1 MKSIE
6 PTFDVGGEL
15 WPALSADPGA
25 DIRTLEHKIA
35 KQSTELNLRVI
46 EIVELYN
53 IQQQQANE
61 LQNAY
66 DEIDRLNR
74 VVVTLHVTTTQHKAD
89 VVAAQDK
96 IVISENEKNALRAEC
111 DAALQESKVLSGRL
125 LGMEAAYNIRQTNV
139 ASALEQVEFL
149 NSEVV
154 SASAERFK
162 LVAAAQGEKRRHRTA
177 LNQQTSALEDKIKK
191 AEALA
196 ATQEAQIKHLE
207 AMRGKLDKRIEV
219 LEALLKSEREVAE
232 RKISRLNEQLQRDRP
247 ANFVAGEK

>member
-1 MKSIE
+1 MKFIE
-6 PTFDVGGEL
+6 PAFDIGGEL
-15 WPALSADPGA
+15 WPTLSADPGA
-25 DIRTLEHKIA
+25 GIRTLEHKIA
-35 KQSTELNLRVI
+35 KQSAELNLRVI

-53 IQQQQANE
+53 VQQQQANE

-74 VVVTLHVTTTQHKAD
+74 VIVTLHVTTEQHKAD
-89 VVAAQDK
+89 IVAAQNK
-96 IVISENEKNALRAEC
+96 VAISENEEEALRVELGS
-111 DAALQESKVLSGRL
+111 ALRESKVLADRL
-125 LGMEAAYNIRQTNV
+125 LGMEAAYNVRQTNV

-149 NSEVV
+149 NLEVV

-191 AEALA
+191 AETLTT
-196 ATQEAQIKHLE
+196 TQETQLKHLE
-207 AMRGKLDKRIEV
+207 AVRAKLDKRVEV

-232 RKISRLNEQLQRDRP
+232 RKITRLSEQLRGDCP
-247 ANFVAGEK
+247 ANSVTREQ